1 MHWARCWEQWRA
13 QGQELLVQSSNNAFT
28 VGIFLLYTEAGPLK
42 PHTPKNSIILISL
55 DDDYEIDKKIIKG
68 YCLPGKKG
76 NCWNAYKIEIHVLF
90 PLKNIAF
97 MTQSEPHWNICMY
110 LSTQK
115 ISLFKIINSQTEA
128 WNVVFFFLNCYNAQ
142 ISFLLFLYI
151 ILKFLQP
158 TNLKDI

>member
-1 MHWARCWEQWRA
+1 MPSLWASFCYTQRP
-13 QGQELLVQSSNNAFT
+13 GLSN
-28 VGIFLLYTEAGPLK
+28 
-42 PHTPKNSIILISL
+42 HTHQKNSIILISL

-128 WNVVFFFLNCYNAQ
+128 WNVVFFLNCYNAQ
-142 ISFLLFLYI
+142 ISFLMFLYI

-158 TNLKDI
+158 TNFP